1 MKKMLASKLKA
12 MPQAEQD
19 KIIKMVEKNPDLFMK
34 IAQEVKQKITEGK
47 SEMDAAMEV
56 MRSHESELKELQ

>member
-12 MPQAEQD
+12 MPQAEQE
-19 KIIKMVEKNPDLFMK
+19 KIMNMVEKNPDLFLK

-56 MRSHESELKELQ
+56 MRSHESELKALQ